1 MTGGWLDWAVFFSL
15 GYLLVR
21 HVVLPLEAARNAA
34 RNDHKA
40 YWDAMLEAVDDQDR
54 PRLATGDA
62 DRRARKR
69 RHY

>member
-1 MTGGWLDWAVFFSL
+1 MTSGWLEWAAYLAV

-34 RNDHKA
+34 RYDHKA
-40 YWDAMLEAVDDQDR
+40 DWDAMLEAVDDQDR

-62 DRRARKR
+62 ERRARKR
-69 RHY
+69 RHH